1 MITKL
6 TSQYQLKD
14 WFRNLRDI
22 TINCLYLVRP
32 PSPIKA
38 VFVTVIYL
46 QTTHLVPVIWLSWI
60 TLQNNPLL
68 SHAIISYSKVVTSE
82 TVAGE
87 EVKSAVVKT
96 LELNFLSKSKSG
108 ESGIAGRMEER
119 LLMRLVVGQL
129 LLVVVSSAGTRLYF
143 PHMAYMFSGLCTT
156 LFSEPWLSQWWF

>member
-1 MITKL
+1 M
-6 TSQYQLKD
+6 
-14 WFRNLRDI
+14 
-22 TINCLYLVRP
+22 
-32 PSPIKA
+32 
-38 VFVTVIYL
+38 
-46 QTTHLVPVIWLSWI
+46 
-60 TLQNNPLL
+60 L

-108 ESGIAGRMEER
+108 ESGIARRMEER

-143 PHMAYMFSGLCTT
+143 PHMVYMFSGLCTT
-156 LFSEPWLSQWWF
+156 LFSEPWLSQW